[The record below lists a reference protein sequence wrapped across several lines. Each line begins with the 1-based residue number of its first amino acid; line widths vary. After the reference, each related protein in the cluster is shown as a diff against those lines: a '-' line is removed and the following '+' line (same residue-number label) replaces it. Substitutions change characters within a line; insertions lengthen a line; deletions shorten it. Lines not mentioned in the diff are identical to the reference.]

1 MTQIVTDFP
10 AINYPHLCRTH
21 HWQAFTPMEPRMTTS
36 TDELAQL
43 TREFELAQQRLAE
56 ARRRATGGGSVAPYT
71 FHLAPSGAPVTLAQ
85 LFGGKRDLLVVHNM
99 GAKCSYCTMWAD
111 GYAGLYKHIADRAAF
126 VLATPDEPAAAGAFA
141 SARHWPFPVVST
153 ANQTDTSGAGRFH
166 LDMGFGRADGGVIP
180 GISAFH
186 KRDDGTIIRSCR
198 SQQFGP
204 GDPFCPA
211 WPMFDLLEGGAGAWQ
226 PKFHY

>member
-56 ARRRATGGGSVAPYT
+56 ARRRATGGGIVAPYT

-85 LFGGKRDLLVVHNM
+85 LLGAKRDLLVVHNM

-153 ANQTDTSGAGRFH
+153 AGAGSFH

-198 SQQFGP
+198 SQEFGP

-211 WPMFDLLEGGAGAWQ
+211 WPMFDLLEGGAGEWQ